1 MTQTITA
8 RNLAR
13 HLQDMPAGRH
23 LVALAGPPASGK
35 STLAEALAEQLN
47 QIRPNRAAIIP
58 MDGFHYD
65 DAVLEA
71 RGDRAR
77 KGAPH
82 TFDVGG
88 FAHLLGR
95 LKANTE
101 PEVAIPLFDRQLE
114 VARAGAAIIP
124 QEVELLLV
132 EGNYLL
138 LERAP
143 WDQLFAQFDL
153 TVMIDVSEA
162 ELRRRLSQRWED
174 LGFDAE
180 AVAAKVEENDL
191 PNGREVLHHSR
202 AATFLV
208 TSDQ

>member
-13 HLQDMPAGRH
+13 HLQDMPAGRY

-47 QIRPNRAAIIP
+47 QTHPNRAAIIP

-82 TFDVGG
+82 TFDVAG

-95 LKANTE
+95 LKANME

-138 LERAP
+138 LDRAP

-162 ELRRRLSQRWED
+162 ELRRRLSQRWEA

-180 AVAAKVEENDL
+180 AVALKVEENDL
-191 PNGREVLHHSR
+191 PNGCEVLHHSR

>member
-13 HLQDMPAGRH
+13 HLQDMPAGRY

-47 QIRPNRAAIIP
+47 QTHPNRAAIIP

-71 RGDRAR
+71 RGDRPR

-95 LKANTE
+95 LKANME

-138 LERAP
+138 LDRAP

-162 ELRRRLSQRWED
+162 ELRRRLSQRWEA

-180 AVAAKVEENDL
+180 AVALKVEENDL
-191 PNGREVLHHSR
+191 PNGQAVLHHSR
-202 AATFLV
+202 AATFLIA
-208 TSDQ
+208 SDQ

>member
-13 HLQDMPAGRH
+13 HLQDMPAGRY

-47 QIRPNRAAIIP
+47 QTHPNRAAIIP

-71 RGDRAR
+71 RGDRPR

-138 LERAP
+138 LDRAP

-162 ELRRRLSQRWED
+162 ELRRRLSQRWEA

-180 AVAAKVEENDL
+180 AVALKVEENDL
-191 PNGREVLHHSR
+191 PNGQAVLHHSR
-202 AATFLV
+202 AATFLIA
-208 TSDQ
+208 SDQ

>member
-13 HLQDMPAGRH
+13 HLQDMPAGRY

-47 QIRPNRAAIIP
+47 QTHPNRAAIIP

-82 TFDVGG
+82 TFDVAG

-95 LKANTE
+95 LKTNME

-114 VARAGAAIIP
+114 VARAGAAIIA

-138 LERAP
+138 LDRAP

-162 ELRRRLSQRWED
+162 ELRRRLSQRWEA

-180 AVAAKVEENDL
+180 AVALKVEENDL
-191 PNGREVLHHSR
+191 PNGQAVLHHSR
-202 AATFLV
+202 AATFLIA
-208 TSDQ
+208 SDQ

>member
-8 RNLAR
+8 KKLAR

-35 STLAEALAEQLN
+35 STLAKALAEQLN
-47 QIRPNRAAIIP
+47 QTHPNRAAIIP

-82 TFDVGG
+82 TFDVAG

-95 LKANTE
+95 LKVNTE

-114 VARAGAAIIP
+114 VARAGAAIIA

-138 LERAP
+138 LERNP
-143 WDQLFAQFDL
+143 WGKLAAYFDL

-162 ELRRRLSQRWED
+162 ELRRRLSQRWVD
-174 LGFDAE
+174 FGFDAD
-180 AVAAKVEENDL
+180 AVALKVEENDL
-191 PNGREVLHHSR
+191 PNGQEVLHHSR
-202 AATFLV
+202 AATFKV
-208 TSDQ
+208 SSV

>member
-13 HLQDMPAGRH
+13 HLQDMPAGRY

-47 QIRPNRAAIIP
+47 QTHPNRAAIIP

-82 TFDVGG
+82 TFDVAG

-95 LKANTE
+95 LKANME

-114 VARAGAAIIP
+114 VARAGAAIIA

-138 LERAP
+138 LDRAP

-162 ELRRRLSQRWED
+162 ELRRRLSQRWEA

-180 AVAAKVEENDL
+180 AVALKVEENDL
-191 PNGREVLHHSR
+191 PNGQAVLHHSR
-202 AATFLV
+202 AATFLIA
-208 TSDQ
+208 SDQ